1 VAVALVLCLGIYMFG
16 CGKKESAE
24 MQEQM
29 SMESIVTPGAT
40 EVTPAPEAK
49 MPQAPAVPIVREPVP
64 AVKLESLPPGAPYG
78 KPSASDIQ
86 IALKNAG
93 YYTGAADGK
102 IGPMTKKAI
111 SEFQKA
117 NNLKADGKVGPK
129 TWELLKIHLTSQPQ
143 AAESKKR

>member
-1 VAVALVLCLGIYMFG
+1 MFG
-16 CGKKESAE
+16 CGKKESAQ

-29 SMESIVTPGAT
+29 SMESITTPATT

-49 MPQAPAVPIVREPVP
+49 MPQAPAVPVVTESAP
-64 AVKLESLPPGAPYG
+64 AEKLEPLPPGAPYG
-78 KPSASDIQ
+78 KPSVLEIQ
-86 IALKNAG
+86 TALKNAG
-93 YYTGAADGK
+93 YYTGAVDGK
-102 IGPMTKKAI
+102 IGPITKKAI

-129 TWELLKIHLTSQPQ
+129 TWELLKMHLTSKPQ